1 MIVIKVFYISLLCI
15 MNRDLLFELW
25 EQGHLNLKIPL
36 WPFLMDGVQLPQG
49 YRATLRRQFPFHH

>member
-15 MNRDLLFELW
+15 MNHHLLFELW

-36 WPFLMDGVQLPQG
+36 WPLFMNGVQLPQG
-49 YRATLRRQFPFHH
+49 YRAISSR